1 MMGTRRTDGEGSYG
15 RTSDGRFS
23 FTRQVTLPDGRQK
36 RVKGEGKSRTL
47 ARQRCERR
55 IAALVA
61 PPAPPPPSPKT
72 VGEQVEYWMDV
83 THRHG
88 RATTVRAYRQ
98 CIKNLITPALGQ
110 LRLVEMKPSHVKRW
124 LTDLDGTGRS
134 ASYIGMAYKL
144 VKAALDLA
152 VQDELLARN
161 PLMGVRPPRLPRT
174 SGKTLTV
181 EQARRLLAA
190 ARGHRLELAM
200 RLMLG
205 LGLRRGEV
213 AGLRWQDIDLEL
225 GTLTICGSA
234 TYTPETGTIYGGAK
248 TPESERTILLPEQLL
263 TAIREHQARQADERA
278 AMRWGAT
285 MYVFTAVTSGSLI
298 NPTIIYAAFRMIARE
313 IGLEGF
319 RLHDLRHSAA
329 TFLLAEGTKI
339 KRVQAILGH
348 ASATTTM
355 NVYAHLLAGDDS
367 EALERLQ
374 KRLENEEPC

>member
-1 MMGTRRTDGEGSYG
+1 MGTRRTDGEGSYG

-72 VGEQVEYWMDV
+72 VGEQVEYWMA
-83 THRHG
+83 TNHSHG
-88 RATTVRAYRQ
+88 RATTVQTYRQ
-98 CIKNLITPALGQ
+98 CIKNLMPALGS
-110 LRLVEMKPSHVKRW
+110 LRLVTMKPSHVKRW
-124 LTDLDGTGRS
+124 LTDLEGMGRA

-144 VKAALDLA
+144 VKASLDLA
-152 VQDELLARN
+152 VQDELLPRN

-234 TYTPETGTIYGGAK
+234 TYTRETGVIYGGTK
-248 TPESERTILLPEQLL
+248 TPESQRTIQLPEQLL
-263 TAIREHQARQADERA
+263 TAIRAHQARQTDERA

-285 MYVFTAVTSGSLI
+285 IYVFTAVTSGSLI
-298 NPTIIYAAFRMIARE
+298 NPLVIYIAFRTIAATA
-313 IGLEGF
+313 GLVGF
-319 RLHDLRHSAA
+319 TPHDLRHSAA

-339 KRVQAILGH
+339 QRVQAILGH

-355 NVYAHLLAGDDS
+355 NVYAHLLTGDDS
-367 EALERLQ
+367 DALERLQ
-374 KRLENEEPC
+374 KRLADEEPC